1 MSTSNYAQT
10 NSRPAPKSKGFI
22 GENLLTILTIIGVVG
37 GTIMGL
43 VLKNSGQTWT
53 EREVMY
59 IQYPGDLFLRY
70 AGLKYLKILY
80 QFITYLVTEC
90 SNVLLFHLLCPQLR
104 VLLVH

>member
-1 MSTSNYAQT
+1 MSSSNYAQT

-59 IQYPGDLFLRY
+59 IQYPGDLFLR
-70 AGLKYLKILY
+70 
-80 QFITYLVTEC
+80 
-90 SNVLLFHLLCPQLR
+90 
-104 VLLVH
+104 